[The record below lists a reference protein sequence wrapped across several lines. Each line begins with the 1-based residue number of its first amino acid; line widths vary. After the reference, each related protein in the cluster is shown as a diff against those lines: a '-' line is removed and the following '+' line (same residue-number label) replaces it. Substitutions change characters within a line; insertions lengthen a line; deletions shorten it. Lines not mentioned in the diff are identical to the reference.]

1 MARTMKAARELRR
14 ERAGGVDDDSKD
26 DDFEES
32 IDLEDLALRELPSV
46 AAAPATAAAPAAKP
60 PWLDDLEVDSRRL
73 RRDREDLTMQ
83 ELRAAMPRQYE
94 SPTARRRRERSKW
107 AAALAADRVADIE
120 KQAWEAYWEATD
132 KRDLIVASWRWT
144 PKSEVPPSLRVEA
157 VLLRELR

>member
-1 MARTMKAARELRR
+1 MNAARELRR
-14 ERAGGVDDDSKD
+14 ERAGGVDDDSED

-32 IDLEDLALRELPSV
+32 IDLEELPSGSV

-120 KQAWEAYWEATD
+120 KKAWEAYWEA
-132 KRDLIVASWRWT
+132 
-144 PKSEVPPSLRVEA
+144 
-157 VLLRELR
+157 